1 MNEADMEL
9 DQPLAEQIL
18 PSISYPSECD
28 LVMKGGITSGVVY
41 PLAIVEIAK
50 AFRLRSIGGTSAGAI
65 AAAAAAA
72 AEAGKQ
78 RRKQGLL
85 DAKSQ
90 CSDFELL
97 AQLPHYLA
105 SPDKVTTR
113 TGLLGM
119 FRAHPRLST
128 LFDGLTTSL
137 SIERKRTRYW
147 SVAKCLS
154 GELRIALL
162 FGFVLGALPL
172 TFTEWQALHFFTL
185 VWFLVGGLLC
195 AAIGGF
201 ILLAARLV
209 SVLRSNRFG
218 LCSGMPEPGDTT
230 EVASQCLT
238 VWLHRYLDQLS
249 GQADVLSEVVGAPTH
264 KPLTFGDLAKLD
276 INLQMMTTCLSQGRP
291 YRLPFRDDVLVRE
304 NNQFYYLEE
313 DFRELFPAKV
323 VDWMIAHQRPAQG
336 GSHSEASRI
345 GYCRLPKPEDLPVVV
360 AVRMS
365 LSFPFL
371 LSAIPLYATDY
382 GNPGKDLECCWFS
395 DGGLSSNFPIH
406 FFDSPLPQRPTF
418 GLDLGVLHDYQD
430 PKQDRVFFP
439 QNNNQARLP
448 SWRRFHQLGA
458 LGSIG
463 GFVSAIF
470 NTATEWSHDTL
481 SRLPGFRD
489 RVALIRLTAEE
500 GGLNLAMPESRINAL
515 TRYGQEAGIEFVRR
529 FGDCSHLE
537 GIAPSPDMNWEN
549 HQLIRLRLLIASV
562 SEVVGCLRTTDIAL
576 NATPSQRYQ
585 RFFTNAKLGPATY
598 RFQQRAGTQQSGPPF
613 RSQAVLAQHI
623 LESLL
628 KLAAEIA
635 ASTAQPGG
643 ATIDP
648 ENKAPKPT
656 PEFKLKPRI

>member
-1 MNEADMEL
+1 MNKADMEL
-9 DQPLAEQIL
+9 NQPLAEQVL
-18 PSISYPSECD
+18 PAISYPSECD

-78 RRKQGLL
+78 RREQGLIGEN
-85 DAKSQ
+85 SQ
-90 CSDFELL
+90 CCDFELL

-105 SPDKVTTR
+105 SPDKITSR

-128 LFDGLTTSL
+128 LFNNLMSSL
-137 SIERKRTRYW
+137 SIEHKRSRYW
-147 SVAKCLS
+147 SVAKSLAVELRVALLS
-154 GELRIALL
+154 G
-162 FGFVLGALPL
+162 FVIGALPL
-172 TFTEWQALHFFTL
+172 AFTEWQTLHFLTL

-218 LCSGMPEPGDTT
+218 LCSGMPEPGDTP

-249 GQADVLSEVVGAPTH
+249 GQAEVLSEVGAPTN
-264 KPLTFGDLAKLD
+264 KPLTFGDLGKFD
-276 INLQMMTTCLSQGRP
+276 INLQMMTTCLSQGCP

-313 DFRELFPAKV
+313 DFRALFPAQV
-323 VDWMIAHQRPAQG
+323 VDWMVANQRPARG
-336 GSHSEASRI
+336 ESHSGKSRTV
-345 GYCRLPKPEDLPVVV
+345 YCRLPKPEDLPVVV

-371 LSAIPLYATDY
+371 LSAIPLYSADY
-382 GNPGKDLECCWFS
+382 AKPGKELECCWFS

-418 GLDLGVLHDYQD
+418 GLDLGALQDYQD
-430 PKQDRVFFP
+430 PKTDRVFFP
-439 QNNNQARLP
+439 KDNGQARLP
-448 SWRRFHQLGA
+448 SWRRFQHLGA

-463 GFVSAIF
+463 GFISAIF
-470 NTATEWSHDTL
+470 NTATAWSHDAQ
-481 SRLPGFRD
+481 SRMPGFRD

-500 GGLNLAMPESRINAL
+500 GGLNLAMPQSRINAL
-515 TRYGQEAGIEFVRR
+515 TQYGKEAGIEFVRR
-529 FGDCSHLE
+529 FGDCSRLA
-537 GIAPSPDMNWEN
+537 GIVPSPIMNWEN

-562 SEVVGCLRTTDIAL
+562 SEMVGCLRATDIAL
-576 NATPSQRYQ
+576 NATPGQRYQ
-585 RFFTNAKLGPATY
+585 RFFTDHKLGPASY
-598 RFQQRAGTQQSGPPF
+598 RFQQRGGSHQSGPPF
-613 RSQAVLAQHI
+613 RSQAALGQHI
-623 LESLL
+623 LDSLL
-628 KLAAEIA
+628 KLAADIA
-635 ASTAQPGG
+635 DSTAQTGG
-643 ATIDP
+643 ETIDP
-648 ENKAPKPT
+648 ANKAPKPT
-656 PEFKLKPRI
+656 PEIKLKPRI